1 MQNMAPLIVESA
13 VPAESIDVE
22 ELEKSFDWEEDPLV
36 FIFNN
41 EIPGKVKM
49 HTRTLNLDDWVK
61 IDKTYPAQMKLRKE
75 LLKTHYDKVFC
86 TNEDDG
92 CKLAKQELLE
102 MLIDYL
108 PKRFPNYYE
117 AREGGIYNKILRE
130 FISSD
135 PNDKMD
141 PLIRCGELTQEDWC
155 VMEYK
160 EEHNAYV
167 MTAGILYFPMR
178 WSLLDKF
185 NEPMAG
191 IHKPVD
197 GFLKHLLTKV
207 NDLFKAM
214 SPSAPVWRG
223 NWAIFNDLDGPLDLY
238 TPTGHEER
246 NAENET
252 FVYKGDE
259 VTGKLLTFRA
269 EYQTLRKLPK
279 SQSIMFS
286 IRTYQR
292 YLEEFKTLPLSDSKG
307 LIKAI
312 ENLDPDFYIY
322 KGAEFWK
329 DAAITYLKNNIK
341 ERVALKKKAA
351 KKPTDYKK
359 WLIPAA
365 GVAGLALI
373 TGMLILR
380 SRSN

>member
-1 MQNMAPLIVESA
+1 MAPLIVESA
-13 VPAESIDVE
+13 VHAESIDVKALE
-22 ELEKSFDWEEDPLV
+22 ESFEWEEDPLV

-49 HTRTLNLDDWVK
+49 HTRSLNLDDWVK
-61 IDKTYPAQMKLRKE
+61 IDKTYPAQMKLRRK
-75 LLKTHYDKVFC
+75 LLETHYEKVFC
-86 TNEDDG
+86 TNVDEG
-92 CKLAKQELLE
+92 CKLAKQELFE
-102 MLIDYL
+102 MLVDHL

-117 AREGGIYNKILRE
+117 ARKGGIYNKILKE
-130 FISSD
+130 FISSS
-135 PNDKMD
+135 PNDDMD

-155 VMEYK
+155 VLEYK
-160 EEHNAYV
+160 EEHDAYV

-185 NEPMAG
+185 NQPMVG
-191 IHKPVD
+191 IHKPVH

-207 NDLFKAM
+207 HNLFKAM
-214 SPSAPVWRG
+214 SPSAPLWRG

-246 NAENET
+246 NAENKE
-252 FVYKGDE
+252 FVYKGDD

-279 SQSIMFS
+279 SGAIIFS

-292 YLEEFKTLPLSDSKG
+292 YLEEFKTFPLSDSKG

-312 ENLDPDFYIY
+312 ETLDQDFYVY

-329 DAAITYLKNNIK
+329 DAAITYLKNIIQ
-341 ERVALKKKAA
+341 ERLSRKKKAV
-351 KKPTDYKK
+351 KNQTDLTK
-359 WLIPAA
+359 WLLPVA
-365 GVAGLALI
+365 GVAGVFVIASILI
-373 TGMLILR
+373 HR
-380 SRSN
+380 SKSS